1 MRASPCIRPHGDRNI
16 NLITCVRARHE
27 GFTVCWHALRPPP
40 TRVWRD
46 RCVVGVCAVWLQLL
60 KVLEGHTGSV
70 WDVAVSGDGSR
81 IVSGSAD
88 KTVRIWSADSGQVPH
103 RSAPCWPLLCVCA
116 AARSLLL
123 VWCGVEWCRLR
134 PPPPH
139 TLRPVHLQQ
148 TRGMHTMHFARL
160 LKSWFLFSFL
170 VLFLFFFVGFFLL
183 LMEFN

>member
-60 KVLEGHTGSV
+60 KVLEGHTGWV
-70 WDVAVSGDGSR
+70 MAVAVSGDGSR
-81 IVSGSAD
+81 IVSGSDD

-116 AARSLLL
+116 ADALCCL
-123 VWCGVEWCRLR
+123 CGVEWSGVGCARR
-134 PPPPH
+134 PR
-139 TLRPVHLQQ
+139 T
-148 TRGMHTMHFARL
+148 HFARCICNKHVECTQGTL
-160 LKSWFLFSFL
+160 PDCSNH
-170 VLFLFFFVGFFLL
+170 GFFLRFWCWSCSFSL
-183 LMEFN
+183 FVFCF